1 METSTSTTLRPTTT
15 PESGSPGPV
24 VPARPSR
31 RLSKEDIIALAA
43 VLGIVVSLL
52 LRFGLKAPRLTY
64 DAPLF
69 AVLVL
74 GGGPLV
80 YDLVREV
87 LRKQFGS
94 DLLAGISIVTSV
106 LLGEYLAGSLVVLML
121 SGGRALESYAVRS
134 ASSVLEALAKRMPT
148 IAHAKRDSAVVD
160 IQVSD
165 IKVGDTLAVYPH
177 ETCPVDGVVLEGHGS
192 MDESYLTGEPFVI
205 SKTPGSQV
213 LSGALNSETALTI
226 RAGKLAVDSRY
237 ANIMKVMRAAQLHR
251 PSIRRLGDQLGA
263 YYTPLAVAVAV
274 VAWLTSG
281 NPDRFLGVLVV
292 ATPCPLLI
300 GIPVSIISS
309 ISLAAKRG
317 IVVKDPSILEQLDT
331 CRTIIFDKTGTLTYG
346 QPELTEQIVAPGF
359 DPPEVLRLVAS
370 VEQYSRHPLAGA
382 VVKAARESNLILTDA
397 SEMSEP
403 PGQGLAGIVS
413 GRHVH
418 VMSRSRLLSE
428 IQTAEPALPPPGA
441 GLECLIAID
450 GVYAASYRFR
460 DAPRRETKSFIAHL
474 GRKHRFDKV
483 MLVSGDR
490 ESEVRY
496 LAERVGVKTLHASV
510 SPEEKVAIVREEN
523 QTAKT
528 LFLGDGINDAPALM
542 AANIGIAFGQR
553 SDITSEAAGAVIM
566 EASLASVD
574 ELFHIA
580 RRMRSIAIQSA
591 VGGMILSVVGMA
603 FAAAGYLPPVG
614 GAIAQEI
621 IDVLAIANAL
631 RAALPPKTLVDF

>member
-1 METSTSTTLRPTTT
+1 MPKSVAHL
-15 PESGSPGPV
+15 
-24 VPARPSR
+24 SR
-31 RLSKEDIIALAA
+31 FSKEDIIALAA
-43 VLGIVVSLL
+43 VLGIAVSLF
-52 LRFGLKAPRLTY
+52 LRFLLKTPRLTY

-69 AVLVL
+69 LVLFL

-80 YDLVREV
+80 YDLAREV
-87 LRKQFGS
+87 LRRQFGS
-94 DLLAGISIVTSV
+94 DLLAGISIITSV
-106 LLGEYLAGSLVVLML
+106 VLGEYLAGSLVVLML
-121 SGGRALESYAVRS
+121 SGGKALESYAVRS

-148 IAHAKRDSAVVD
+148 VAHAKREGAVVD
-160 IQVSD
+160 IPIEQV
-165 IKVGDTLAVYPH
+165 KVGDILAVYPH

-205 SKTPGSQV
+205 AKTPGSQV

-237 ANIMKVMRAAQLHR
+237 ASIMKVMREAQLHR
-251 PSIRRLGDQLGA
+251 PSIRRLGDELGA

-274 VAWLTSG
+274 VAWLASG
-281 NPDRFLGVLVV
+281 NADRFLGVLVV

-300 GIPVSIISS
+300 AIPVSIIGS

-317 IVVKDPSILEQLDT
+317 IVIKDPSILEQLDT

-346 QPELTEQIVAPGF
+346 LPELTEQVVAPGL
-359 DPPEVLRLVAS
+359 DKLEVLRLAAS

-382 VVKAARESNLILTDA
+382 VVEAARRANLVLTEA
-397 SEMSEP
+397 SETAEP
-403 PGQGLAGIVS
+403 PGQGLRGTVS
-413 GRHVH
+413 GRRVH
-418 VMSRSRLLSE
+418 VTSRRKLLEETHTGVS
-428 IQTAEPALPPPGA
+428 TLPPAGQ
-441 GLECLIAID
+441 GLECMIAID
-450 GVYAASYRFR
+450 GVYAATYRFR
-460 DAPRRETKSFIAHL
+460 DAPRHESRPFIAHL

-510 SPEEKVAIVREEN
+510 SPEEKVAIVRQEN
-523 QTAKT
+523 QTTKT

-542 AANIGIAFGQR
+542 AANIGIAFGQG
-553 SDITSEAAGAVIM
+553 SDITAEAAGAVIM

-580 RRMRSIAIQSA
+580 RRMRWIAIQSA
-591 VGGMILSVVGMA
+591 VGGMILSVVGMG
-603 FAAAGYLPPVG
+603 FAAAGSLPPVG

-631 RAALPPKTLVDF
+631 RAALRPKTLVDF